1 MYSTKN
7 IERILLAERRKNL
20 IQAAPLNEK
29 TLNQYVYLET
39 EEEIAKAL
47 QLPEYSDAVAAFKKG
62 KRIYRGDK
70 SQKEHLG
77 MFITPGIRV
86 SQNTSNIYTK
96 LMSELLPSWKNWPR
110 RNRCVVCTNS
120 KDVAYRYGKRYVF
133 SIFPQNGTK
142 IGVCN
147 SSDIWESFPFLFKMA
162 NIDFLTEF
170 VDIIE
175 YLFKLVLGNEI
186 DTPKLFRQDV
196 NTIQNVIKQLEKELR
211 KQPYRDFSN
220 INYRI
225 ELIQY
230 IISEIRDGKSL
241 LQILNFLMNP
251 RKNEFRLVS
260 IKNIPTDDDYGSNEL
275 WFEGQ
280 YLMIQEDIARHII

>member
-7 IERILLAERRKNL
+7 IERILLAERRKKL

-70 SQKEHLG
+70 SQRGYLG
-77 MFITPGIRV
+77 MFVTPGIRV

-110 RNRCVVCTNS
+110 RDRCAVCTNNIGY
-120 KDVAYRYGKRYVF
+120 ALHYGELY

-142 IGVCN
+142 IGLCMDN
-147 SSDIWESFPFLFKMA
+147 DIWNSFPYLFELSNIHSLLSFIDAITMFFNEVFENTIDVRILFK
-162 NIDFLTEF
+162 
-170 VDIIE
+170 
-175 YLFKLVLGNEI
+175 
-186 DTPKLFRQDV
+186 QDAE
-196 NTIQNVIKQLEKELR
+196 TIRKAIKQLEAICR
-211 KQPYRDFSN
+211 KQPYIDFPSAKHF
-220 INYRI
+220 
-225 ELIQY
+225 ELIRY
-230 IISEIRDGKSL
+230 IVAEIRRGKSF
-241 LQILNFLMNP
+241 LQTLNFLMNP
-251 RKNEFRLVS
+251 RKNEFRLIS
-260 IKNIPTDDDYGSNEL
+260 IKNASHYLTGGSHEL

>member
-39 EEEIAKAL
+39 EEEIVKAL

-70 SQKEHLG
+70 SQEEHLG
-77 MFITPGIRV
+77 IFITPGIRV

-96 LMSELLPSWKNWPR
+96 LMSELLPSWRKYPR
-110 RNRCVVCTNS
+110 RDKCAVCTNS
-120 KDVAYRYGKRYVF
+120 KDMAYHYSKVYCF

-147 SSDIWESFPFLFKMA
+147 SGDIWDSFPFLFEMA
-162 NIDFLTEF
+162 NIYSLTEF

-175 YLFKLVLGNEI
+175 YLFELVLGNEI

-220 INYRI
+220 INRI
-225 ELIQY
+225 ELIRY
-230 IISEIRDGKSL
+230 IISEIRHGKSFL
-241 LQILNFLMNP
+241 RTLNFLMNP
-251 RKNEFRLVS
+251 RENEFRLVS
-260 IKNIPTDDDYGSNEL
+260 IKNIPNKSEYSSNEL

-280 YLMIQEDIARHII
+280 YLMIREDIARHII

>member
-7 IERILLAERRKNL
+7 IERILLAEKRKNL

-29 TLNQYVYLET
+29 TLNQYIYLET
-39 EEEIAKAL
+39 EEEIVKAL

-70 SQKEHLG
+70 SQEEHLG

-86 SQNTSNIYTK
+86 SQNVSNIYTK
-96 LMSELLPSWKNWPR
+96 LMSELLPSWRKYPR
-110 RNRCVVCTNS
+110 RDKCAVCTNS
-120 KDVAYRYGKRYVF
+120 QDMAYHYSKVYCF

-142 IGVCN
+142 IGVC
-147 SSDIWESFPFLFKMA
+147 SGSDIWDSFPFLFEMA
-162 NIDFLTEF
+162 NIYSLTEF

-175 YLFKLVLGNEI
+175 YLFELVLSDEI

-220 INYRI
+220 INRI
-225 ELIQY
+225 ELIRY
-230 IISEIRDGKSL
+230 IISEIRHGKSFL
-241 LQILNFLMNP
+241 RTLNFLMNP
-251 RKNEFRLVS
+251 RENEFRLVS
-260 IKNIPTDDDYGSNEL
+260 IKNIPVKGEYGSNEL

-280 YLMIQEDIARHII
+280 YLMIREDIARHII

>member
-7 IERILLAERRKNL
+7 IERILLAERRKKL

-70 SQKEHLG
+70 SQEEHLG

-96 LMSELLPSWKNWPR
+96 LLSELLPSWRKYPR
-110 RNRCVVCTNS
+110 RDRCTVCTNS
-120 KDVAYRYGKRYVF
+120 QGVAYRYAKLNVF

-142 IGVCN
+142 IGVCIDN
-147 SSDIWESFPFLFKMA
+147 DIWYSFPFLFDGMDL
-162 NIDFLTEF
+162 IDLNDF
-170 VDIIE
+170 VEAITALFEEVFITGIDVGN
-175 YLFKLVLGNEI
+175 LFK
-186 DTPKLFRQDV
+186 QDA
-196 NTIQNVIKQLEKELR
+196 NKIRRVIKQLERTIRETNDAHIYDSVENYKLIR
-211 KQPYRDFSN
+211 YIVDN
-220 INYRI
+220 IKHK
-225 ELIQY
+225 
-230 IISEIRDGKSL
+230 KSL

-251 RKNEFRLVS
+251 AKNEFRLVS
-260 IKNIPTDDDYGSNEL
+260 IKNIPIADGNSSNEL

-280 YLMIQEDIARHII
+280 YLMIRENIARHII